1 MMMQRIILVGFE
13 EGGSLENSYM
23 VKLLG
28 LILCKINFLTK
39 IQDLLR
45 EMYIDMRYFSYKKL
59 VEA

>member
-1 MMMQRIILVGFE
+1 VGFE